1 MTRGSKSPGQ
11 EPLSCLP
18 LKPQAGRGG
27 GTHVCTPTWGRA
39 RSPLVR
45 PRAMQQE
52 GSHRWG
58 KSTHCD
64 LPTVS
69 GRQLGVE
76 PRTWPPEDGSAPLQ
90 NQVPVLRRVNQEPG
104 FLSWFCWF
112 LSGPQSVWTARTT
125 VLKGFFFFLYL
136 FIWLHRVSVAALRT
150 SVASRGVFCCGSD
163 SFVWL
168 TPEHT
173 GSVVASYGLSCSAAC
188 GILVP

>member
-1 MTRGSKSPGQ
+1 MKPRCLSQDREMTRGSKSPGQ
-11 EPLSCLP
+11 EPLSHLP

-27 GTHVCTPTWGRA
+27 GTHVCTPTRGRA

-52 GSHRWG
+52 GSHRSG

-90 NQVPVLRRVNQEPG
+90 NLSPVLRRVNQEPG

-125 VLKGFFFFLYL
+125 VLKGFFF
-136 FIWLHRVSVAALRT
+136 
-150 SVASRGVFCCGSD
+150 
-163 SFVWL
+163 
-168 TPEHT
+168 
-173 GSVVASYGLSCSAAC
+173 
-188 GILVP
+188 

>member
-11 EPLSCLP
+11 EPLSHLP

-27 GTHVCTPTWGRA
+27 GTHVCTPTRGRA

-52 GSHRWG
+52 GSHRSG

-90 NQVPVLRRVNQEPG
+90 NLSPVLRRVNQEPG

-125 VLKGFFFFLYL
+125 VLKGFFFKIFIYL
-136 FIWLHRVSVAALRT
+136 AA
-150 SVASRGVFCCGSD
+150 S
-163 SFVWL
+163 
-168 TPEHT
+168 
-173 GSVVASYGLSCSAAC
+173 GLSCSTQDLCSIMQGLLLWFRLLCVVLRLQSTWAQ
-188 GILVP
+188 

>member
-76 PRTWPPEDGSAPLQ
+76 PRTSPPEDGSAPLQ

-112 LSGPQSVWTARTT
+112 LSGPQSGWTARTT
-125 VLKGFFFFLYL
+125 VLKGFFFFIFIYL
-136 FIWLHRVSVAALRT
+136 AA
-150 SVASRGVFCCGSD
+150 S
-163 SFVWL
+163 
-168 TPEHT
+168 
-173 GSVVASYGLSCSAAC
+173 GLSCGTQDLCSITRGLLLWLRLLC
-188 GILVP
+188 VVL